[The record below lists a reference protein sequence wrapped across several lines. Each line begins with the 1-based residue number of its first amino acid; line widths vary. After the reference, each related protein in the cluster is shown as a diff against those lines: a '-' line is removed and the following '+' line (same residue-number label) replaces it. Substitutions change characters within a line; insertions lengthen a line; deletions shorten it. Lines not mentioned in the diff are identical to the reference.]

1 MKTNHEIAGNASAEV
16 RNGENRRNSV
26 TEADVTKVGRN
37 FGLFLDK
44 NCISCS
50 GNQPIVLQHLK
61 MACLNYTNSLVSYNS
76 KQYSMDEIT
85 EIKDKLLT

>member
-50 GNQPIVLQHLK
+50 GN
-61 MACLNYTNSLVSYNS
+61 
-76 KQYSMDEIT
+76 
-85 EIKDKLLT
+85 